1 MILATIVSSS
11 STCMDVDPGVLAQIF
26 ADKEKFMKVQHI
38 YIPSFYYHE
47 GNNIFF
53 NSYSYCFPLISLRHC
68 TSIQSGL
75 HVCQA

>member
-53 NSYSYCFPLISLRHC
+53 NSHS
-68 TSIQSGL
+68 
-75 HVCQA
+75 